1 MPTLFHNPTAIF
13 EERWVI
19 EDANEQWYLFMS
31 DEVFATLAPHS
42 REMRV
47 LILETLLRIES
58 GDLS

>member
-1 MPTLFHNPTAIF
+1 
-13 EERWVI
+13 
-19 EDANEQWYLFMS
+19 MS